1 MQVSEKVAVNGHFGI
16 DVEIVV
22 IIAFLKVLQSLIGGG
37 EKMRIEK
44 AIHEHMTV
52 YVKTTDGLEKFED
65 PDYIIIDIQ

>member
-1 MQVSEKVAVNGHFGI
+1 
-16 DVEIVV
+16 
-22 IIAFLKVLQSLIGGG
+22 LIGGG

-44 AIHEHMTV
+44 ASHEHMTV